1 MLCTLCLCLFF
12 KGLISGQST
21 RYKTPDYAVS
31 MPLITLNKIFL
42 TFGDPP
48 LLDGVDLQIKPGE
61 RLCLLGRNGT
71 GKSTLMKIMVGKVTP
86 DRGEIIRQKHLRIV
100 LLGQDIPEG
109 LTGTVHEV
117 ASEYVPSV
125 QAGPPVVD
133 TVLSRMKLESDR
145 LFETLSVGLKRRTL
159 LAQALAAQP
168 DVLLLDEPTNHL
180 DIEAITW
187 LESFLLKQRGSLLFV
202 THDRLLTQRLATRIL
217 NIDQGRLTSWDC
229 DYPTYLQRREAQLEA
244 EAGEQKAFDRK
255 LDGEEVWIRQGIRAR
270 RTRNEGR
277 VRALERMRK
286 ERANRRAGTGA
297 VRLKVQEGERTS
309 RRVIETKQITFG
321 YDAIP
326 IVDHFSVI
334 IQRGDKVGF
343 IGPNGIGKTT
353 LLRLLLGELE
363 PQQGTVEHG
372 LRLQVAYFDQLREQL
387 DDNKTVFDTVAG
399 GNDHVMVN
407 GNSKHVISYLKDF
420 LFTPA
425 RSRSDVRVLSGGE
438 RNRLL
443 LAKLFTQPANV
454 LALDEPTND
463 LDTETLEILES
474 MVVDFPGT
482 ILLIS
487 HDRVFLDHVATSTI
501 AFEGTHGINEYVGG
515 YNDWLRQRPEPPV
528 EAKKSAKLK
537 NRLTPKE
544 RGRKLSYKEQK
555 ELNRLPAK
563 IDHLE
568 GEQQALHETLA
579 DPASYQN
586 GTDIPDLNVRLETM
600 TAELETAYARW
611 EGLEAIRLDA
621 VNKSQL

>member
-1 MLCTLCLCLFF
+1 
-12 KGLISGQST
+12 
-21 RYKTPDYAVS
+21 

>member
-1 MLCTLCLCLFF
+1 VLCTLCLCLFLT
-12 KGLISGQST
+12 GMISGQST

-48 LLDGVDLQIKPGE
+48 LLDGVDLQIQPGE

-71 GKSTLMKIMVGKVTP
+71 GKSTLMKIMVGMVTP

-133 TVLSRMKLESDR
+133 TVLSRMQLESDL

-255 LDGEEVWIRQGIRAR
+255 LDEEEVWIRQGIRAR
-270 RTRNEGR
+270 RTRDEGR

-286 ERANRRAGTGA
+286 ERANRRAVTGA

-309 RRVIETKQITFG
+309 RCVIEAKQITFG

-343 IGPNGIGKTT
+343 IGPNGVGKTT

-407 GNSKHVISYLKDF
+407 GNPKHVISYLKDF

-501 AFEGTHGINEYVGG
+501 AFEGAYGINEYVGG

-528 EAKKSAKLK
+528 EEKKAAKLK

-568 GEQQALHETLA
+568 AEQQALHETLA
-579 DPASYQN
+579 NPASYRN
-586 GTDIPDLNVRLETM
+586 GTDIPDLNARLETM
-600 TAELETAYARW
+600 TADLETAYARW

-621 VNKSQL
+621 VNKR